1 MTSRPLSAFLARE
14 SQLARITEKAARL
27 SSLQEAL
34 VRDMPAE
41 LARHCSVAN
50 VREAS
55 VVLHASTNA
64 AAARLRMLAPRI
76 LATFTKSWPDI
87 RSVRIEVQIP
97 RSPTKGTGQPMKV
110 MPGPI
115 AGAAL
120 DALSARLPDTPLK
133 DAIASLARKAV
144 RGG

>member
-1 MTSRPLSAFLARE
+1 
-14 SQLARITEKAARL
+14 
-27 SSLQEAL
+27 
-34 VRDMPAE
+34 
-41 LARHCSVAN
+41 
-50 VREAS
+50 
-55 VVLHASTNA
+55 
-64 AAARLRMLAPRI
+64 
-76 LATFTKSWPDI
+76 
-87 RSVRIEVQIP
+87 
-97 RSPTKGTGQPMKV
+97 MKV